1 MHSLYYTIM
10 NSILFA
16 QLCIIVIACNS
27 NKVELSDIIAYFV
40 ALLMGFIAI
49 NFA

>member
-1 MHSLYYTIM
+1 M
-10 NSILFA
+10 NFILFT

-27 NKVELSDIIAYFV
+27 NKVDISDIIAYFV
-40 ALLMGFIAI
+40 VLLIGFIAI